1 MHARAHSRKLRRAAV
16 VEPYVMQRTRTAEVL
31 ERQGGLEVV
40 HASDSMAALMTWM
53 RGQDRS
59 NWPHLLVVDL
69 LPLRPGDRDVAA
81 VTALREAGMRVLLL
95 SGLSPRRSAQR
106 VVDAGV
112 DGIVS
117 KLDTEQTFLECVAA
131 ALVGEPA
138 VSAVAKAAI
147 SHSADAPEL
156 SPQEA
161 KVLVLYVDG
170 SPIAAVA
177 EQIGVRPD
185 TARKYLARVK
195 QKYASLGRTASTKLD
210 LARLA
215 YEDGFIG

>member
-1 MHARAHSRKLRRAAV
+1 MHAGAHSRKLRRAAV

-106 VVDAGV
+106 VAVAGV

-117 KLDTEQTFLECVAA
+117 KLDAEQTFLECVAA

-138 VSAVAKAAI
+138 VSAVARAAI
-147 SHSADAPEL
+147 SRSADAPDL

-161 KVLVLYVDG
+161 KVLALYVDG

-195 QKYASLGRTASTKLD
+195 QKYASMGRTASTKLD

>member
-1 MHARAHSRKLRRAAV
+1 MHARPHSRKLRRAAV
-16 VEPYVMQRTRTAEVL
+16 VEPHVMQRTRTVEVL

-40 HASDSMAALMTWM
+40 HAGDSMTALMTWM

-69 LPLRPGDRDVAA
+69 LPVHPGDRDVAA
-81 VTALREAGMRVLLL
+81 VVALREAGMRVLLF
-95 SGLSPRRSAQR
+95 SGLTPRRSAQR
-106 VVDAGV
+106 VADAGV

-117 KLDTEQTFLECVAA
+117 KIDTEQAFLECVAA

-138 VSAVAKAAI
+138 VSATARAAI
-147 SHSADAPEL
+147 SRSEDAPVL

-161 KVLVLYVDG
+161 KVLALYADG

-185 TARKYLARVK
+185 TARKYLARIK
-195 QKYASLGRTASTKLD
+195 QKYASLGRPASTKLD

-215 YEDGFIG
+215 YEDGLIG